1 MVAKTIQANS
11 SEIYQRIVEL
21 WSNSECTVAMD
32 EDKAQKLT
40 ELVMLLCKWNQA
52 LNLTAI
58 RDPMEMVVLHI
69 LDSMSIEPF
78 IFGKNVADVGTGP
91 GFPGLVL
98 AILHPEIHFTLIDS
112 IAKKISFVKNA
123 TNNLKLTNV
132 TAVNGRCE
140 SLTPDE
146 PFECIVSRAFAPLER
161 IVTWCRSLLA
171 DNGKFVAM
179 KGNLSDEERN
189 DLPKDAV
196 IEKIAELK
204 VPGLDAKRQ
213 AVIVALRKE

>member
-1 MVAKTIQANS
+1 MAAKTIQANS
-11 SEIYQRIVEL
+11 ADINQRIATL
-21 WSNSECTVAMD
+21 WKDSECTVSFD
-32 EDKAQKLT
+32 EEKAQKLT

-69 LDSMSIEPF
+69 LDSMSIEPY

-91 GFPGLVL
+91 GFPGIVL

-112 IAKKISFVKNA
+112 VAKKISFVKNA
-123 TNNLKLTNV
+123 VNTLKLQNV

-140 SLTPDE
+140 NLSIDE

-161 IVTWCRSLLA
+161 IVTWCRGLLA
-171 DNGKFVAM
+171 RQGRFVAM
-179 KGNLSDEERN
+179 KGNLSDDERK
-189 DLPKDAV
+189 DLPADAV

-213 AVIVALRKE
+213 AVIVALNEE

>member
-1 MVAKTIQANS
+1 MAVKTIQANS
-11 SEIYQRIVEL
+11 ADIYQRIATL
-21 WSNSECTVAMD
+21 WKDSECTVAFD
-32 EDKAQKLT
+32 EEKAQKLT

-69 LDSMSIEPF
+69 LDSMSIEPY

-91 GFPGLVL
+91 GFPGIVL
-98 AILHPEIHFTLIDS
+98 AILHPEIRFTLIDS
-112 IAKKISFVKNA
+112 VAKKISFVKNA
-123 TNNLKLTNV
+123 VNTLKLQNV

-140 SLTPDE
+140 SLSIDD

-161 IVTWCRSLLA
+161 IVTWCRGLLA
-171 DNGKFVAM
+171 KQGRFVAM
-179 KGNLSDEERN
+179 KGNLSDDERK
-189 DLPKDAV
+189 DLPADAV
-196 IEKIAELK
+196 IEKIAELR

-213 AVIVALRKE
+213 AVIVALNEE

>member
-1 MVAKTIQANS
+1 MVAKNIQANS
-11 SEIYQRIVEL
+11 ADIYQRIVTL
-21 WSNSECTVAMD
+21 WKDSECTVALD

-69 LDSMSIEPF
+69 LDSMSIEPY

-123 TNNLKLTNV
+123 VNTLKLQNV
-132 TAVNGRCE
+132 AAVNERCE
-140 SLTPDE
+140 SLSIDE

-171 DNGKFVAM
+171 PDGKFVAM
-179 KGNLSDEERN
+179 KGNLSDEERD

-196 IEKIAELK
+196 IEKIAELT
-204 VPGLDAKRQ
+204 VPGLNARRQ
-213 AVIVALRKE
+213 AVIVALNKE

>member
-11 SEIYQRIVEL
+11 AEIYQRIVTL
-21 WSNSECTVAMD
+21 WKDSECTVSLD
-32 EDKAQKLT
+32 EAKAQKLT

-69 LDSMSIEPF
+69 LDSMSIEPY

-123 TNNLKLTNV
+123 VNTLKLENV

-140 SLTPDE
+140 SISVDE
-146 PFECIVSRAFAPLER
+146 PFVCIVSRAFAPLER

-171 DNGKFVAM
+171 PDGKFVAM
-179 KGNLSDEERN
+179 KGNLSQEER
-189 DLPKDAV
+189 DELPQDAV
-196 IEKIAELK
+196 IEQIAELH

-213 AVIVALRKE
+213 AVIVALH